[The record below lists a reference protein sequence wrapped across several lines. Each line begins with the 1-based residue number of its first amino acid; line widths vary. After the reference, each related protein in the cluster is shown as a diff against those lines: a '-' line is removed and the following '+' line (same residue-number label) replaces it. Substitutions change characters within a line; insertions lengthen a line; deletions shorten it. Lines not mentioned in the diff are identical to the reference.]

1 MSNAKQCTGD
11 VRYNPVT
18 AADGS
23 VTVTVSGQLAD
34 GCSSQTYL
42 SLLDHATYTA
52 GAVRAIW
59 QELGGTIQGRDIQAP
74 VPKDAKVLARAFSPD
89 LAEIIRDLATC
100 PGTESTWL
108 HPAGWR
114 NCRRGQ
120 WFHT

>member
-1 MSNAKQCTGD
+1 KANNAKQCTGD
-11 VRYNPVT
+11 VRYNPTT

-23 VTVTVSGQLAD
+23 VTVTVSGQLGD

-74 VPKDAKVLARAFSPD
+74 VPKDAK
-89 LAEIIRDLATC
+89 
-100 PGTESTWL
+100 
-108 HPAGWR
+108 
-114 NCRRGQ
+114 
-120 WFHT
+120 